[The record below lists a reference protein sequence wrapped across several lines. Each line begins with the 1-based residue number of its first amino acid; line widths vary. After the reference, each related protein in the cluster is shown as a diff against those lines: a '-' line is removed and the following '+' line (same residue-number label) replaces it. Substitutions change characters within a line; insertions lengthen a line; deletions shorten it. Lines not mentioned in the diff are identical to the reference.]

1 VTVAPK
7 KENPL
12 INLLCNIVVPTI
24 VLMRFSTERWLGPLW
39 GLIVALAFPLSYGVY
54 DLLRRKK
61 TNLLS
66 VLGLVSV
73 LLSGGLALLKVGG
86 MWFAV
91 KDAVLP
97 TVIGVAVLASL
108 RSKHPLIREMIY
120 NEQIVDVARVDAA
133 LVARGQTAAFDA
145 LLKRASIGLAMTFI
159 ATAPLSFALARYVL
173 RSAPGTPAFNAELGK
188 LHVLVWPVI
197 AIPSTIALMVVFW
210 KLLKGLTQLTGL
222 TDDEIFHA
230 GKK

>member
-39 GLIVALAFPLSYGVY
+39 GLLVALAFPLSYGVY